1 MYKQTGETPVE
12 RDEFSQRLL
21 ALAAEY
27 GHTDFVYSGYNFEG
41 STGSTIANVKDGVV
55 FVTILYSLMMQ
66 FPQVYKLFLGVLVE
80 MATGG
85 MDFASAVGRKEKITR
100 DEDLNDYIAK
110 QQP

>member
-66 FPQVYKLFLGVLVE
+66 FPQVFKLYLGVLIE

-85 MDFASAVGRKEKITR
+85 VDFASAVGRKETERSEINM
-100 DEDLNDYIAK
+100 EDFCAK